1 MRVIERVLLVLTL
14 FAVAVTTGF
23 TAQGHDPHETASNVL
38 YIATNDPAPGQNAI
52 LAYRRDA
59 GTGALTLFGTY
70 PTGGTGF
77 ANPFGFLGP
86 NDGDRDM
93 IVSPDHTLL
102 SSVNSGSNDI
112 SVFRINADGS
122 LSAVNGSPFPSGGT
136 FPTGL
141 VLVGQLLYVTN
152 MNAAL
157 ASTGL
162 PGDPSSGRA
171 NYTALRVSGTGHLS
185 AVPFSTVPVT
195 NAPATGALGLPIPI
209 PPFLATAPA
218 PTSMVA
224 SSDGRLL
231 FGTELF
237 GNRIDVL
244 RTEKNGRLTQ
254 TASIVPPV
262 SDPPPPYWF
271 GAVLPSLVPGAVMP
285 NLNLPLNAATHPTQ
299 PILYVNQVVYTE
311 IGVYTWNSEGTLSY
325 VRSVLN
331 AGPGFPAPGFAP
343 CWNIVSSDGAHM
355 YVMNGGTNSIVAY
368 SLADPLNPTPI
379 QHLGLANNA
388 GAGGIRIVQDPS
400 GEFVYGLSHAMG
412 PGTVSAI
419 HILKVNGNGTLTEQA
434 VGSPVVP
441 SLPAN
446 ALPEGIVVL

>member
-1 MRVIERVLLVLTL
+1 MRVIERALLVLAL
-14 FAVAVTTGF
+14 FAVAVTTGL
-23 TAQGHDPHETASNVL
+23 TAQDHDHDNTASNVL
-38 YIATNDPAPGQNAI
+38 YIATNDPAPGQNTI
-52 LAYRRDA
+52 LAYRRDPD
-59 GTGALTLFGTY
+59 TGCLTLFGTY

-93 IVSPDHTLL
+93 IISPDHTLL
-102 SSVNSGSNDI
+102 FSVNSGSNDI
-112 SVFRINADGS
+112 SVFRINSDGS
-122 LSAVNGSPFPSGGT
+122 LAAVNGSPFPSGGT

-141 VLVGQLLYVTN
+141 VLVNGLLYVTN

-157 ASTGL
+157 TSTGL
-162 PGDPSSGRA
+162 PGDPSGGRA
-171 NYTALRVSGTGHLS
+171 NYTVLRVSSTGHLS
-185 AVPFSTVPVT
+185 PVPFSTVPVM
-195 NAPATGALGLPIPI
+195 NPPATDALGLPIPI
-209 PPFLATAPA
+209 PPFLATGSA

-224 SSDGRLL
+224 SSDGKLL

-244 RTEKNGRLTQ
+244 RAEKNGRLTQ
-254 TASIVPPV
+254 TASLVPPV

-271 GAVLPSLVPGAVMP
+271 GAVLPSLVPGAVMA

-299 PILYVNQVVYTE
+299 PILYVNLVVYTE
-311 IGVYTWNSEGTLSY
+311 IGVYTWNQQGTLSY

-331 AGPGFPAPGFAP
+331 AGPGFPVPGFAP
-343 CWNIVSSDGAHM
+343 CWNIVTSDGAYM

-379 QHLGLANNA
+379 QHLPLANNL

-400 GEFVYGLSHAMG
+400 GKFVYGLSHAGG
-412 PGTVSAI
+412 PGTVTAI
-419 HILKVNGNGTLTEQA
+419 HVLKVNVDGTLTEEA
-434 VGSPVVP
+434 GCSPVVP
-441 SLPAN
+441 QLPAN